1 MNKRALVY
9 LALASATLAVAFL
22 YTTQIEESVPIVASP
37 PGESAQSFPSVS
49 VVNGQ
54 LTTQAMRI
62 QGQVGKE
69 VKFLVYTNI
78 ADELHVHGID
88 QTIDLPANETTLVTI
103 ATPQPGV
110 FEMELHDAG
119 IELGQIEV
127 YGQ

>member
-22 YTTQIEESVPIVASP
+22 YTTQIDQPVPVPVSP
-37 PGESAQSFPSVS
+37 PSEAAQAFASVS
-49 VVNGQ
+49 VMNGQ
-54 LTTQAMRI
+54 LTTQPLRI

-69 VKFLVYTNI
+69 VKFLVYTNQ

-88 QTIDLPANETTLVTI
+88 QTIALPANETTLVTI
-103 ATPQPGV
+103 ATPQVGV
-110 FEMELHDAG
+110 YEMELHNAG

-127 YGQ
+127 DGQ